1 MFEGPTWASRCLSR
15 LPRSAV
21 RSGAGSALGSLLSR
35 LLIAGLLILGPV
47 GTVAGAEG
55 KDLDARLDALMFKE
69 PARLP
74 EVLANGRLSMLVF
87 TDHHCAACLQMVPV
101 VERLVRGYD
110 ERANILTIDPQ
121 DPHLAVR
128 LLSAKFGV
136 WGTPM
141 MVLLDRSGTVRKKL
155 YGPQTER
162 TLAGDLE
169 RLLRE
174 KP

>member
-1 MFEGPTWASRCLSR
+1 MCAEPISGCKQPLKHMAYGLWRMAMAVGVVVLLVASGRSMAGEGT
-15 LPRSAV
+15 
-21 RSGAGSALGSLLSR
+21 
-35 LLIAGLLILGPV
+35 
-47 GTVAGAEG
+47 
-55 KDLDARLDALMFKE
+55 DLDARLDALMFKE